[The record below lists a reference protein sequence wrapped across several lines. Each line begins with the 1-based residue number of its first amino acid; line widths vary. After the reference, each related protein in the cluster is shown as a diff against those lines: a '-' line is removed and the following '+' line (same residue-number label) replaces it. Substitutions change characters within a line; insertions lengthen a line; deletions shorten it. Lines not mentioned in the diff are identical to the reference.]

1 MIISGQAQALHI
13 APYPDSNESDPIKTR
28 QVYREQIYNSWWNGY
43 LLGYPEHFIDSYCFT
58 FYNEQMSLEE
68 KQEQVRLAK
77 RDTKAYFKTMNLK
90 AVTIG
95 IGLDESKFDEFIAFT
110 KTY

>member
-1 MIISGQAQALHI
+1 
-13 APYPDSNESDPIKTR
+13 
-28 QVYREQIYNSWWNGY
+28 
-43 LLGYPEHFIDSYCFT
+43 
-58 FYNEQMSLEE
+58 MSLEE